1 MANRLELGVAY
12 RLGLQGHLKYGSVI
26 PQRLYERFTDGRISG
41 LLNEDLLQSLFTG
54 LTRNDIGGGSHDLID
69 REGRKYEART
79 VTRHGV
85 NLRPSNQKGQG
96 RRIDDKAAMAR
107 RRDLYAFVFVDVRL
121 CPRYRI
127 YAVEAQ
133 KLGRS
138 MGIKP
143 HEFDEL
149 LAEARQKTL
158 RI

>member
-1 MANRLELGVAY
+1 M
-12 RLGLQGHLKYGSVI
+12 
-26 PQRLYERFTDGRISG
+26 
-41 LLNEDLLQSLFTG
+41 NEDLLQSLFTG
-54 LTRNDIGGGSHDLID
+54 LTRNDIGGGSHDLMD

-96 RRIDDKAAMAR
+96 RRIDDAAAMAR
-107 RRDLYAFVFVDVRL
+107 RCELHAFIFVDVRL
-121 CPRYRI
+121 CPLYRI
-127 YAVEAQ
+127 YATEART
-133 KLGRS
+133 LGQS
-138 MGIKP
+138 MSIKP